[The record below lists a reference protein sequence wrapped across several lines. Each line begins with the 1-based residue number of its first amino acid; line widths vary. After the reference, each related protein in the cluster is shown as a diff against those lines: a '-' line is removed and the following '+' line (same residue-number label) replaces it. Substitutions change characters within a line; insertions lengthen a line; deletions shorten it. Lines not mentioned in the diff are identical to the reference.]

1 MRDTLAGSHHK
12 QKAQAYAKGRGCI
25 DSYEVGDQVLLN
37 AKNLPTSV
45 VSAVFKTKLRPCF
58 IGPFRV
64 IAKKGLAYTLKI
76 PRKLHAQP
84 FFYVGLL

>member
-1 MRDTLAGSHHK
+1 MAGSHYK

-37 AKNLPTSV
+37 AV

-76 PRKLHAQP
+76 SRKLHAHP